1 MIFANGTQNFV
12 RRDNISFAAEVEKL
26 TPDFKPATPTKR
38 KADDIDGEQISS
50 KFYRSS
56 PQRNEKDFQQSSNHV
71 DPALPSYSATWP
83 SPPFSPSRSNS
94 ATWPHNLRNPNT
106 YDDRNA
112 PALPDTGV
120 TLDITAMILDQDDR
134 GPETGQEMLDRG
146 GRLSLHS
153 GSQQVNQDFPSSA
166 FMEITM
172 EDKEDEDVQTGK
184 HVEFASE
191 EPQ

>member
-1 MIFANGTQNFV
+1 MIFTDGIQNFV
-12 RRDNISFAAEVEKL
+12 RRDNMSFAAELEKL

-38 KADDIDGEQISS
+38 KADDIDSEQISS

-56 PQRNEKDFQQSSNHV
+56 PQRNDKDFQQSNSHV
-71 DPALPSYSATWP
+71 DPALPPYSAAWP
-83 SPPFSPSRSNS
+83 SPPFSPSRSDS
-94 ATWPHNLRNPNT
+94 ATWSHNLRNPNT
-106 YDDRNA
+106 YDDRNP
-112 PALPDTGV
+112 PALTDTGAP
-120 TLDITAMILDQDDR
+120 LDITAMILDQDDR

-153 GSQQVNQDFPSSA
+153 GSEQVNQEFSSSA

-172 EDKEDEDVQTGK
+172 EDKEDDVQPSK

>member
-1 MIFANGTQNFV
+1 M
-12 RRDNISFAAEVEKL
+12 SFAAELEKL

-56 PQRNEKDFQQSSNHV
+56 PQRNDKDFQQSNSHV
-71 DPALPSYSATWP
+71 DPALPPYTAAWP
-83 SPPFSPSRSNS
+83 SPPFSPSRSDS
-94 ATWPHNLRNPNT
+94 ATWSHNLRNPNT

-112 PALPDTGV
+112 PAHPDTGAP
-120 TLDITAMILDQDDR
+120 LDITAMILDQDDR

-153 GSQQVNQDFPSSA
+153 GSEQVNQEFSL
-166 FMEITM
+166 EITM
-172 EDKEDEDVQTGK
+172 EDKEDDVQASK
-184 HVEFASE
+184 HVEFATE

>member
-1 MIFANGTQNFV
+1 M
-12 RRDNISFAAEVEKL
+12 SFAAEVEKL

-56 PQRNEKDFQQSSNHV
+56 PQRNDKDFQQPNDNV
-71 DPALPSYSATWP
+71 DPALPPYTAAWS

-94 ATWPHNLRNPNT
+94 AKWSHNLRNPDT
-106 YDDRNA
+106 YDDRNL
-112 PALPDTGV
+112 PALPDTGA
-120 TLDITAMILDQDDR
+120 TLDPTAMILDQDDR
-134 GPETGQEMLDRG
+134 GPDIGQEMLDRG

-153 GSQQVNQDFPSSA
+153 GSEQVNQEFSSSA

-172 EDKEDEDVQTGK
+172 EDKEDEDVQPSK

>member
-1 MIFANGTQNFV
+1 M
-12 RRDNISFAAEVEKL
+12 SFAAELEKL

-56 PQRNEKDFQQSSNHV
+56 PQRNDKDFQQSNSHV
-71 DPALPSYSATWP
+71 DLALPPYTAALP
-83 SPPFSPSRSNS
+83 SPPFSPSRSSS
-94 ATWPHNLRNPNT
+94 ATRSHNLRNPNT
-106 YDDRNA
+106 YDDRNP
-112 PALPDTGV
+112 PALPDTGAP
-120 TLDITAMILDQDDR
+120 LKITAMILDQDDR

-153 GSQQVNQDFPSSA
+153 GSEQVNQEPSSSA

-172 EDKEDEDVQTGK
+172 EDKEDDVQPSK

>member
-1 MIFANGTQNFV
+1 MSLADGIQNFV
-12 RRDNISFAAEVEKL
+12 RRDNTSFAAEVEKL

-56 PQRNEKDFQQSSNHV
+56 PQRNEKDFQQPNNHV
-71 DPALPSYSATWP
+71 DPALPSYTAAWP

-94 ATWPHNLRNPNT
+94 AIWSHNLRNPDT
-106 YDDRNA
+106 YDDRN
-112 PALPDTGV
+112 PQVLPDTGT

-153 GSQQVNQDFPSSA
+153 GSEQINPDFSSSA

-172 EDKEDEDVQTGK
+172 EDKEEEDVQPSK

-191 EPQ
+191 